1 MNDVYEI
8 NVAKARLRDAYNA
21 GNVDLLL
28 MAFADEF
35 TDMSS
40 GKPSFFG
47 ADAKSVFRMRMT
59 NLFEQHQAT
68 LIVTIIAIRVFA
80 SAAFDY
86 GWHSL
91 TLTPRKGGES
101 TTTRKRYFET
111 WQKTSS
117 GEWKINLYIDN
128 VDVAPMMPDADILIQ

>member
-8 NVAKARLRDAYNA
+8 NVPKARLREAYNA

-28 MAFADEF
+28 TAFADEF

-47 ADAKSVFRMRMT
+47 ADAKSVFRMRMP
-59 NLFEQHQAT
+59 NLFVEQHQAT

-91 TLTPRKGGES
+91 TLTPREGGES

-111 WQKTSS
+111 WQKNSR
-117 GEWKINLYIDN
+117 GEGENNLLFCTG
-128 VDVAPMMPDADILIQ
+128 DVAP

>member
-21 GNVDLLL
+21 GNVDVLLT
-28 MAFADEF
+28 AFADEF

-59 NLFEQHQAT
+59 NLFEQHPAT

-80 SAAFDY
+80 GAAFDY

-91 TLTPRKGGES
+91 TLTPREGDES

>member
-1 MNDVYEI
+1 MNDVYKI
-8 NVAKARLRDAYNA
+8 NVANARLREAYNA

-28 MAFADEF
+28 AAFADEF
-35 TDMSS
+35 TDMSFEN
-40 GKPSFFG
+40 PIFFG

-59 NLFEQHQAT
+59 NLLEQHQAT
-68 LIVTIIAIRVFA
+68 LIVTIIALRVFA
-80 SAAFDY
+80 TAAFDY

-91 TLTPRKGGES
+91 TLSPREGGAS

-117 GEWKINLYIDN
+117 GEWKVNLYIDN

>member
-1 MNDVYEI
+1 
-8 NVAKARLRDAYNA
+8 
-21 GNVDLLL
+21 
-28 MAFADEF
+28 
-35 TDMSS
+35 MSFEN
-40 GKPSFFG
+40 PIFFG

-59 NLFEQHQAT
+59 NLLEQHQAT
-68 LIVTIIAIRVFA
+68 LIVTIIALRVFA
-80 SAAFDY
+80 TAAFDY

-91 TLTPRKGGES
+91 TLTPREGGAS

-117 GEWKINLYIDN
+117 GEWKVNLYIDN